1 MTFNTDAI
9 VLKIVRTGESDRL
22 ITFLT
27 RDRGIL
33 KAFAKA
39 ADRPKN
45 KLHMSTNMFCYG
57 NFTFYEGVKAVKVEE
72 CDLNETFFGLQKDI
86 ERLSLAQY
94 FNELIMETAP
104 VEAEAGEYL
113 RLLLNTLYFLAN
125 GQKDIR
131 LLKPIFELRLI
142 SATGYMPSLVACK
155 DCGEFETEP
164 MYFNEHTGE
173 LFCKNCSRTG
183 TRQYPLEVITAMRHI
198 VFSELNRL
206 YTLSVSEKNIPLLT
220 AASENYLLNTVQKK
234 FKSLDFYKSMISV

>member
-1 MTFNTDAI
+1 MIFSTDAI

-57 NFTFYEGVKAVKVEE
+57 NFTFYEGTKAIKVEE
-72 CDLNETFFGLQKDI
+72 CDLIETFFGLQKDI

-94 FNELIMETAP
+94 FNELIIETAP
-104 VEAEAGEYL
+104 VETESNEYL
-113 RLLLNTLYFLAN
+113 RLLLNTLHFLAN

-155 DCGEFETEP
+155 DCGEFESDP

-173 LFCKNCSRTG
+173 LFCKTCNHTG

-220 AASENYLLNTVQKK
+220 QASENYLLNVVQKK
-234 FKSLDFYKSMISV
+234 FKSLDFYKSIV